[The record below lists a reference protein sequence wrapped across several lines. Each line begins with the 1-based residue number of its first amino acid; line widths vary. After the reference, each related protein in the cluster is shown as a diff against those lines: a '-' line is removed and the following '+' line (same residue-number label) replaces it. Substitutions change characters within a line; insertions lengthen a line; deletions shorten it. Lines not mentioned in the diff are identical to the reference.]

1 MLAFGLDDQ
10 LSVVASRLVG
20 LSLGLKNFVLA
31 LVSVSRV
38 RSLTIALPVPV
49 NRRQFNTQHLRPA
62 GFLSCWPDRLKL
74 ISLSRILPGSNEQ
87 YYRLFQASTQNV
99 PVHPGH

>member
-1 MLAFGLDDQ
+1 M
-10 LSVVASRLVG
+10 VVASKLVG
-20 LSLGLKNFVLA
+20 LSLGLKNFVRA
-31 LVSVSRV
+31 LVAVSTV

-49 NRRQFNTQHLRPA
+49 NRRQFATQHLRPA
-62 GFLSCWPDRLKL
+62 GFLSCLPDGLEL

-99 PVHPGH
+99 SVHPEH